1 MTCDSYVEM
10 IVGVGRFSPADGA
23 VVCLLPDAG
32 GVLVGLQVC
41 AGVGGAALPVVE
53 GGDGPG
59 WSSEVLQ
66 TAGGG
71 QSPRGTL
78 DHRDQNVP
86 VPGGGSSQ
94 FEPE

>member
-1 MTCDSYVEM
+1 M
-10 IVGVGRFSPADGA
+10 
-23 VVCLLPDAG
+23 
-32 GVLVGLQVC
+32 
-41 AGVGGAALPVVE
+41 GGAALPVVE

-78 DHRDQNVP
+78 DHGDQDVP

-94 FEPE
+94 FEPERF

>member
-1 MTCDSYVEM
+1 M
-10 IVGVGRFSPADGA
+10 
-23 VVCLLPDAG
+23 
-32 GVLVGLQVC
+32 
-41 AGVGGAALPVVE
+41 GGAALPVVE

-66 TAGGG
+66 TASGG
-71 QSPRGTL
+71 QSPRGAL
-78 DHRDQNVP
+78 DHRDQDVP